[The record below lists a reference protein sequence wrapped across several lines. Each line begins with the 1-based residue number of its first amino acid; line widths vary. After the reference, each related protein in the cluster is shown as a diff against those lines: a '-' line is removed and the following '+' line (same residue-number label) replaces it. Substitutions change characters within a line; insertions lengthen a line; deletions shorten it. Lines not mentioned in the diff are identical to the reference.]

1 MAEVLLRHHGGRDF
15 EVFSAGTN
23 PRGINPLTERV
34 LAEAGLPT
42 AGLSSQSVR
51 ELVDQPFDYVV
62 TVCDSARQTCPV
74 FPGGGQRLHWGL
86 EDPAEATGSDEQRL
100 AVFRATRDEIERR
113 VSHWLASV
121 GQAVAV
127 SQPPY

>member
-1 MAEVLLRHHGGRDF
+1 MAEVLLRHHGGPDF

-23 PRGINPLTERV
+23 PRGLNPLTVRV

-42 AGLSSQSVR
+42 AGLSSQSVG
-51 ELVDQPFDYVV
+51 ELVGQPFDYVV
-62 TVCDSARQTCPV
+62 TVCDHARQICPV
-74 FPGGGQRLHWGL
+74 FPGGGRRLHWGL
-86 EDPAEATGSDEQRL
+86 ADPAQAAGSDEKRL

-113 VSHWLASV
+113 VTHWLASV
-121 GQAVAV
+121 GPAVAV